1 MQKIVT
7 PNTSPNPIIPTS
19 APPVVPPITIRN
31 CFTLCKT
38 STEVVLVPVPI
49 IEVTTKAPVTN
60 AVTKCEE
67 YKHRVKKRA
76 SIITYVFGGVSSL
89 GKEFPHMVSAQIVDL
104 NHD

>member
-1 MQKIVT
+1 MLVVT
-7 PNTSPNPIIPTS
+7 SNSLFF
-19 APPVVPPITIRN
+19 A
-31 CFTLCKT
+31 
-38 STEVVLVPVPI
+38 E
-49 IEVTTKAPVTN
+49 
-60 AVTKCEE
+60 CEE